1 MKAINEN
8 LQITNHDLP
17 ILKPNEVLV
26 KVCAFAINRA
36 DILQR
41 KGKYPP
47 PAGASPLMGLEV
59 AGIVENPH
67 HSTHWKVGDKVF
79 GLVPSGGYAE
89 YAAVDAEL
97 LMKIPERFSFE
108 QAAAIPEVF
117 LTAYLGLVQLGG
129 LKFGETALIHG
140 GAGGVGTAAIQIAK
154 QLNCRVITTANS
166 SKHDICEQLGADLC
180 LDYKQSSW
188 REQLQNQLGKTPVDV
203 ILDTIGASYFSDNLE
218 VLAMDGR
225 MTMIALIGG
234 GDAKDTDLRKIIG
247 KRLKIE
253 GSTLRN
259 RNLDFQRNLNQAMS
273 NFAMPLF
280 ETGKMRPVIDCIM
293 NWTDIA
299 KAHQRMENG
308 EHIGKIVMKIE

>member
-8 LQITNHDLP
+8 LQITDHDFP
-17 ILKPNEVLV
+17 VLKANEVLV
-26 KVCAFAINRA
+26 NVRAFAINRA

-47 PAGASPLMGLEV
+47 PSGASPLMGLEV
-59 AGIVENPH
+59 AGTVENPYQ
-67 HSTHWKVGDKVF
+67 SKQWNVGDKVF

-89 YAAVDAEL
+89 YTAVDADL
-97 LMKIPERFSFE
+97 LMKIPDRFSFE

-117 LTAYLGLVQLGG
+117 LTAYLGLVQLGK
-129 LKFGETALIHG
+129 LKSGETVLIHG

-154 QLNCRVITTANS
+154 QMNCRVITTANA
-166 SKHDICEQLGADLC
+166 SKHNVCKQLGADLC

-188 REQLQNQLGKTPVDV
+188 REQLQSQLGKTPVDV

-218 VLAMDGR
+218 VLTTDGR

-234 GDAKDTDLRKIIG
+234 GDAKDVDLRKIIG

-259 RNLDFQRNLNQAMS
+259 RSLDYQRNLNRAMS

-280 ETGKMRPVIDCIM
+280 ENGKMQPVIDSIM
-293 NWTDIA
+293 DWSEIA

-308 EHIGKIVMKIE
+308 EHIGKIVMKIK